1 MIRQCY
7 QRGCLRYAKRKS
19 GSDCWEFLWR
29 ETDATGKRVRRT
41 AFIGTVDE
49 YPTKELAQA
58 AANGLR
64 MRVNE
69 DRNRELGRDIL
80 VEDLVDHYRHTEL
93 CDEADWHALAT
104 KIVYRAYLK
113 RWICPYWGKTSIYAI
128 RTIAVERWLRW
139 LRRTDGNLLANSTKA
154 KIR

>member
-1 MIRQCY
+1 MMRQCY
-7 QRGCLRYAKRKS
+7 QRGSLRYAKRKS
-19 GSDCWEFLWR
+19 ASDCWEFLWR

-49 YPTKELAQA
+49 YPTKELAQE

-80 VEDLVDHYRHTEL
+80 VQDLVDHYWHTEL
-93 CDEADWHALAT
+93 CDEADWHSLAT
-104 KIVYRAYLK
+104 KIVYRA
-113 RWICPYWGKTSIYAI
+113 
-128 RTIAVERWLRW
+128 
-139 LRRTDGNLLANSTKA
+139 
-154 KIR
+154 

>member
-1 MIRQCY
+1 MRQCY

-19 GSDCWEFLWR
+19 CSDCWEFLWR
-29 ETDATGKRVRRT
+29 ETDAAGKRVRRT
-41 AFIGTVDE
+41 SFIGTVEE

-69 DRNRELGRDIL
+69 DRNRELRRDIL

-93 CDEADWHALAT
+93 SDEANWHSLAT
-104 KIVYRAYLK
+104 KMVYRAYLK
-113 RWICPYWGKTSIYAI
+113 GGYVPTGEKRVSTQS
-128 RTIAVERWLRW
+128 ER
-139 LRRTDGNLLANSTKA
+139 
-154 KIR
+154 

>member
-1 MIRQCY
+1 MMRQCY

-41 AFIGTVDE
+41 ALIGTVDE
-49 YPTKELAQA
+49 YPTKELAQE

-69 DRNRELGRDIL
+69 DRNRESGRDIAI
-80 VEDLVDHYRHTEL
+80 EDLVDHYIHTEL
-93 CDEADWHALAT
+93 SEGAAWHSLAT
-104 KIVYRAYLK
+104 RIVYRSFLK
-113 RWICPYWGKTSIYAI
+113 RWVRPYWGETSIYSI
-128 RTIAVERWLRW
+128 RTLSILRECPSALRW
-139 LRRTDGNLLANSTKA
+139 PTC
-154 KIR
+154 

>member
-1 MIRQCY
+1 MMRQCY

-19 GSDCWEFLWR
+19 SSDCWELLWR

-49 YPTKELAQA
+49 YPTRELAQA

-69 DRNRELGRDIL
+69 DRNRESGRDIL
-80 VEDLVDHYRHTEL
+80 FET
-93 CDEADWHALAT
+93 
-104 KIVYRAYLK
+104 
-113 RWICPYWGKTSIYAI
+113 
-128 RTIAVERWLRW
+128 
-139 LRRTDGNLLANSTKA
+139 
-154 KIR
+154 

>member
-1 MIRQCY
+1 MMRQCY

-49 YPTKELAQA
+49 HPTKELAQE

-69 DRNRELGRDIL
+69 DRNRERGEISSSRIWWIIIGIQNSVMRLIGIL
-80 VEDLVDHYRHTEL
+80 LQQRL
-93 CDEADWHALAT
+93 S
-104 KIVYRAYLK
+104 IVL
-113 RWICPYWGKTSIYAI
+113 T
-128 RTIAVERWLRW
+128 
-139 LRRTDGNLLANSTKA
+139 
-154 KIR
+154 